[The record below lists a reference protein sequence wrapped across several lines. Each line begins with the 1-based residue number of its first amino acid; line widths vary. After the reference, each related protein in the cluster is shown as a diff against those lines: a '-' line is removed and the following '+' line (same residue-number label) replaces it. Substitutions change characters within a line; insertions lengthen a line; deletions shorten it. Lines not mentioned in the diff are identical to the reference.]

1 MAAALLAA
9 GIVPGAA
16 DAATTQAGAVTAA
29 CRLTVG
35 SVTPGG
41 DHRFRTVA
49 ATAPITVQNQS
60 LYSGIYPDGQVRLSG
75 SVAVNPD
82 LVPAFKESVNGWV
95 VMGTTM
101 YSSGYFVELSGEP
114 TPGPHTTPVG
124 GGWGNITAFETT
136 RYYPP
141 FLDSVKGVTSQYALR
156 ADGVLSRWVMKS
168 GTAGATWSNKQ
179 SAPGFSS
186 VKAMALISQTATYD
200 TFLATTKGGALY
212 TIRIPRTSPLKPIVK
227 QVRGSTWQGFESL
240 VIEKCGAYGT
250 MLLGIDKDS
259 KSGYLYAVGHANGT
273 ATVIKGLGKVPT
285 TFEDPVY
292 FRRAIRPGDA
302 PMLFGE

>member
-41 DHRFRTVA
+41 DHRFRAVA
-49 ATAPITVQNQS
+49 ATSPITVQDQS
-60 LYSGIYPDGQVRLSG
+60 LWSGIFPDGQVRLSG
-75 SVAVNPD
+75 STASDPDVEPFREAV
-82 LVPAFKESVNGWV
+82 SGWV
-95 VMGTTM
+95 VMGSTM
-101 YSSGYFVELSGEP
+101 YSSGYRVEQNGEP
-114 TPGPHTTPVG
+114 TPAPHTTPVG
-124 GGWGNITAFETT
+124 GGWGDIIAFETS

-141 FLDSVKGVTSQYALR
+141 NPNNVNGVTSQYALR
-156 ADGVLSRWVMKS
+156 ADGVLSRWVMKP
-168 GTAGATWSNKQ
+168 GTGGATWSNKQ
-179 SAPGFSS
+179 SAPGFSA
-186 VKAMALISQTATYD
+186 VKTMALISQTATYD

-212 TIRIPRTSPLKPIVK
+212 TIRIPRTSPLKPVVKIV
-227 QVRGSTWQGFESL
+227 RSSTWQGFESL
-240 VIEKCGAYGT
+240 VIEKCGASGT

-259 KSGYLYAVGHANGT
+259 KSGYLYAFGHANGT